1 MPRCKATKKDGSPCP
16 VEARPSGYCWV
27 HDPELARSRSRGRRE
42 GGKTRSKP
50 AAVLPATAPDLPI
63 RTVADVVGLLAESIN
78 RTRKGGLD
86 PKVANAVGYLSS
98 VLLRALQDSDLAA
111 QLAELRQEL
120 EELKHVAHPD
130 GPRDRQAAGGDPVP
144 EGGCGWGPGPAAG
157 GPEPDPGP
165 GGADAGPVADE
176 PVALPLFPPADA
188 L

>member
-27 HDPELARSRSRGRRE
+27 HDPELARSRARGRRE
-42 GGKTRSKP
+42 GGKARSKP

-78 RTRKGGLD
+78 RTRKGELD
-86 PKVANAVGYLSS
+86 PKVGNAVGYLSS

-111 QLAELRQEL
+111 RLAELREDL
-120 EELKHVAHPD
+120 EGLKHD
-130 GPRDRQAAGGDPVP
+130 ERQRTPRVGTTAGGDPVP
-144 EGGCGWGPGPAAG
+144 EGGGGRGPGPPPG
-157 GPEPDPGP
+157 RPVPDPEPGGTAPGP
-165 GGADAGPVADE
+165 LADGPATF
-176 PVALPLFPPADA
+176 PLFPPADA